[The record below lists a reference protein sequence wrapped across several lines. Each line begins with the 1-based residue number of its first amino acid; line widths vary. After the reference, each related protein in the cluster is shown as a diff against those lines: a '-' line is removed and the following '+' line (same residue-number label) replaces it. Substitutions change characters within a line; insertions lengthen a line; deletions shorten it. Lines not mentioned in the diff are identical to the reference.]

1 MQAQRSRPA
10 QVRRV
15 MAGHR
20 WVGAALVELG
30 LGANDRRAEH
40 AARTGRHVVTPGTRI
55 DVLEVYCAD
64 CRAPYTKSAD
74 EPCPKRAASR
84 AG

>member
-1 MQAQRSRPA
+1 MQAQRTRPA
-10 QVRRV
+10 RLRTPIV
-15 MAGHR
+15 GHR

-30 LGANDRRAEH
+30 VGANDRRAEH
-40 AARTGRHVVTPGTRI
+40 ADRTGRHVLTPGTRL

-64 CRAPYTKSAD
+64 CRAPYTKSAN
-74 EPCPKRAASR
+74 EPCPKRIASR